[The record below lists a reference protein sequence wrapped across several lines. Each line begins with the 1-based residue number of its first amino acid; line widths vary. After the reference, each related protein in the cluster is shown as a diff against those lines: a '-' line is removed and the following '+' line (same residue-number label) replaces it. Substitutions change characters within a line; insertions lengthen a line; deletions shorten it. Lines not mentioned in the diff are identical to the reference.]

1 MPLKV
6 ALQMDPIENV
16 SISADSTFRLGLEA
30 EARGH
35 SLFQYTPDRL
45 IFDEGRLLA
54 HGRDVTLRR
63 EAGNHV
69 DFGEWQTVDLSGF
82 DVVWLRQDPPFDM
95 AYITATHLLEH
106 IQASTLGLVHEIRGA
121 GVGGSLDGQRRAYPF

>member
-1 MPLKV
+1 MSLHV

-54 HGRDVTLRR
+54 RGREQR
-63 EAGNHV
+63 
-69 DFGEWQTVDLSGF
+69 F
-82 DVVWLRQDPPFDM
+82 
-95 AYITATHLLEH
+95 LLH
-106 IQASTLGLVHEIRGA
+106 IRRGA
-121 GVGGSLDGQRRAYPF
+121 RLGRAIEGAEIGRLHRNPV